1 MLLEVRASDLHPHM
15 HPIIEVSPY
24 MTQSVPN
31 DVVSLWVL
39 LYMTVLS
46 LSLQYML
53 MRTQD
58 KNEAVALEACEFWLT
73 LAEQSICIEA
83 LAPYLNRYTITAEC
97 VEWISCEHGCPIVMI
112 L

>member
-1 MLLEVRASDLHPHM
+1 MPD
-15 HPIIEVSPY
+15 
-24 MTQSVPN
+24 
-31 DVVSLWVL
+31 DVVCVCVL
-39 LYMTVLS
+39 LHVTVS

-83 LAPYLNRYTITAEC
+83 LAPYLNRYTITAEYMLNGLA
-97 VEWISCEHGCPIVMI
+97 VNTLLLS
-112 L
+112 

>member
-1 MLLEVRASDLHPHM
+1 MPD
-15 HPIIEVSPY
+15 
-24 MTQSVPN
+24 
-31 DVVSLWVL
+31 DVVSVCVL
-39 LYMTVLS
+39 LHVTVS

-83 LAPYLNRYTITAEC
+83 LAPYLNRYTITAEYMLNGLA
-97 VEWISCEHGCPIVMI
+97 VNTLLLS
-112 L
+112 